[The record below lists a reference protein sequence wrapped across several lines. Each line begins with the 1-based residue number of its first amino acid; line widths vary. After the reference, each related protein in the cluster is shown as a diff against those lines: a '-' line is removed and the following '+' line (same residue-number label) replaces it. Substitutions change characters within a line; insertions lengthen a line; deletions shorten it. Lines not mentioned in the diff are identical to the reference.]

1 MPDTYNDRLFHGNR
15 ARRFLHERR
24 FWWLVDRLRRLHI
37 SRAAVIEIGC
47 YDAKTISFLER
58 GGIAVTRYIGYEADA
73 DVFARAQPQWAS
85 RPEITLVKSTAPSDI
100 DLSATFDVGICMETL
115 EHLPDDLVDGYLD
128 ALARVVRGPVFF
140 TIPVERGAMLIAKQL
155 GYRIFG
161 MYGDRLSWRDLLNGA
176 LSRTDRIPRH
186 EHRGFDDRR
195 MLERIARYFDR
206 HRIHRPLRP
215 IFHNPELHPRDS
227 GHRKAA
233 SPETPTR
240 SETLPLSVPPFPAGK
255 GVRGIGRGGIVTS
268 NPLPLCWG
276 RGQGL
281 GFCS

>member
-24 FWWLVDRLRRLHI
+24 FWWLIDRLHRMHI

-47 YDAKTISFLER
+47 YDAKTISYLER
-58 GGIAVTRYIGYEADA
+58 GGIAVTRYVGYEADA
-73 DVFARAQPQWAS
+73 DVFVRAQPHWSS
-85 RPEITLVKSTAPSDI
+85 RPEISLVKSTSPSDI

-128 ALARVVRGPVFF
+128 VLARVVSGPVFF
-140 TIPVERGAMLIAKQL
+140 TIPVERADAAGQAT

-161 MYGDRLSWRDLLNGA
+161 MYRDRLSWRDLLNGA

-195 MLERIARYFDR
+195 MLERIA
-206 HRIHRPLRP
+206 PTSPSTNPPASSSP
-215 IFHNPELHPRDS
+215 ISQR
-227 GHRKAA
+227 
-233 SPETPTR
+233 
-240 SETLPLSVPPFPAGK
+240 
-255 GVRGIGRGGIVTS
+255 
-268 NPLPLCWG
+268 
-276 RGQGL
+276 
-281 GFCS
+281 

>member
-58 GGIAVTRYIGYEADA
+58 GGIAVTRYVGYEADA

-85 RPEITLVKSTAPSDI
+85 RLEITLVKSNASSDI

-195 MLERIARYFDR
+195 MLERIARYFTVTESTGLFV
-206 HRIHRPLRP
+206 PY
-215 IFHNPELHPRDS
+215 F
-227 GHRKAA
+227 
-233 SPETPTR
+233 T
-240 SETLPLSVPPFPAGK
+240 TLNFTL
-255 GVRGIGRGGIVTS
+255 GIVGTAKQRPQKHQPGPKLFPFLF
-268 NPLPLCWG
+268 PLFPRE
-276 RGQGL
+276 RG
-281 GFCS
+281 